1 MAYTEGALHLR
12 AGAPGELMY
21 TYDAGSDSMFTVATA
36 GYFNNT
42 DDSLNLVAED
52 LIFCDCTDGNM
63 WLRVAS
69 ISSGSVTTNWCGG
82 DLPTLTPATGT
93 SDALGGGF
101 TTAGYA
107 EYGTS
112 LNGTATRFVL
122 PTPYKGCVIH
132 VQKVDAGTQEAEFD
146 AGGSGA
152 TSITYDGSNRRILLR
167 NEGEGFRVRATST
180 TRWRIEYLNHHAS
193 AVSEDASVM
202 MPGT

>member
-1 MAYTEGALHLR
+1 MAYTAGSLHLR
-12 AGAPGELMY
+12 AGAPGDLMY
-21 TYDAGSDSMFTVATA
+21 TYDAGSDTMFTVATA

-42 DDSLNLVAED
+42 DDDLNLVVED

-63 WLRVAS
+63 WLRVTS
-69 ISSGSVTTNWCGG
+69 ISSGSVTCQYAGG
-82 DLPTLTPATGT
+82 DLPTLAPATDT
-93 SDALGGGF
+93 DATLGGGF

-122 PTPYKGCVIH
+122 PTPYKGCVVH
-132 VQKVDAGTQEAEFD
+132 VQKVDAGTQECEFD

-152 TSITYDGSNRRILLR
+152 TSITYDGSNRRILLK
-167 NEGEGFRVRATST
+167 NEGEGFRVRATSA
-180 TRWRIEYLNHHAS
+180 TRWRIEHLIHNAS
-193 AVSEDASVM
+193 AVSEDASVV